1 MTTIRM
7 LNGEEARAAIPQLA
21 EILADCVD
29 DGASLGFMQP
39 YTVEDAVS
47 FWQNVADGIAAGG
60 TLLLVA
66 EIDGRMVGTVQVG
79 FAHMPNQA
87 HRGDLKK
94 LLVHR
99 TARGKGLARLLME
112 AVEREAARH
121 GKTLLVLDT
130 ASGSDAEAI
139 YPRLGW
145 LRSGTIPDYAM
156 WPQGGFCDATFFY
169 KRIG

>member
-79 FAHMPNQA
+79 FARPI
-87 HRGDLKK
+87 RPIG
-94 LLVHR
+94 
-99 TARGKGLARLLME
+99 
-112 AVEREAARH
+112 
-121 GKTLLVLDT
+121 
-130 ASGSDAEAI
+130 
-139 YPRLGW
+139 
-145 LRSGTIPDYAM
+145 
-156 WPQGGFCDATFFY
+156 AT
-169 KRIG
+169 